1 MKKEDI
7 KHIEEVRI
15 NQGNRCYP
23 CKQLKKKSEV
33 DPVINLG
40 DYNLIGV
47 CEECFNILSK
57 GMSKDMK
64 KYLRSLKD
72 KFD

>member
-33 DPVINLG
+33 DLVIKL
-40 DYNLIGV
+40 DDDNLIGV

-64 KYLRSLKD
+64 KYLKGLKN